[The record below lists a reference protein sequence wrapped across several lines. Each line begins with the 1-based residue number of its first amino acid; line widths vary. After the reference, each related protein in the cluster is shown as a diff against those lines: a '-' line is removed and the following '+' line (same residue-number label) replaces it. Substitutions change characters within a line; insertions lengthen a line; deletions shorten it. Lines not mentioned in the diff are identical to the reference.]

1 MTQTETIPAGYKKT
15 EIGIIPEDWSLF
27 NIDEIA
33 DVLSGKR
40 IPKGKSLTKNATAYP
55 YITVSD
61 MKSGS
66 INLENIK
73 FIPEDVYPFIKNYR
87 IFIDDIYISVAGTL
101 GLVGTIPK
109 QLNGANLTENA
120 NRLTNIKC
128 DKRFL
133 LYLLLS
139 PLIQNKIDEVKTLG
153 AQPKLA
159 LTRIRKFNVMLP
171 QSKSEQK
178 VIAEVLSDT
187 DALIEC
193 LEKLIAKKK
202 AIKQGAMQQLLTG
215 KKRLPGFTGE
225 WENMKLGRLVDYK
238 NGKSFESHIVD
249 NGDYYLITLNS
260 LDINGKLRK
269 EHLRV
274 AFNDKSLNKNDLIMI
289 LSDVAHGYFLGLTDV
304 IPEDNKYV
312 LNQRVGALKNIR
324 YVAPYY
330 LSKYI
335 NIRQKYFKS
344 IGQGSSQQNLNRDD
358 ILNFK
363 VCFPT
368 EKSEQLAITYMILDM
383 DAEIEKLEQKRDKYI
398 SIKQG
403 MMQQLLTGK
412 IRLIK
417 NGDN

>member
-1 MTQTETIPAGYKKT
+1 
-15 EIGIIPEDWSLF
+15 
-27 NIDEIA
+27 
-33 DVLSGKR
+33 
-40 IPKGKSLTKNATAYP
+40 
-55 YITVSD
+55 

-133 LYLLLS
+133 LYLLSS

-178 VIAEVLSDT
+178 AIAEVLSDT
-187 DALIEC
+187 DALIES

-215 KKRLPGFTGE
+215 KKRLSGFSGE
-225 WENMKLGRLVDYK
+225 WETKKLGDVVEIKKGQLITDNTRVEGNIPVIAGGKIPAYYHNK
-238 NGKSFESHIVD
+238 ANRNGKTITISGSGASAGFVSFHNDPIFASDCSTIEDSKRYSIEFIYFILHLFQNKIYKMQTGGAQPHI
-249 NGDYYLITLNS
+249 
-260 LDINGKLRK
+260 
-269 EHLRV
+269 HP
-274 AFNDKSLNKNDLIMI
+274 NDLKPIVISIPNYPEQIAIANI
-289 LSDVAHGYFLGLTDV
+289 LSD
-304 IPEDNKYV
+304 
-312 LNQRVGALKNIR
+312 
-324 YVAPYY
+324 
-330 LSKYI
+330 
-335 NIRQKYFKS
+335 
-344 IGQGSSQQNLNRDD
+344 
-358 ILNFK
+358 
-363 VCFPT
+363 
-368 EKSEQLAITYMILDM
+368 M
-383 DAEIEKLEQKRDKYI
+383 DEEIEKLEQKRDKYI
-398 SIKQG
+398 SLKQG

-412 IRLIK
+412 IRLVK